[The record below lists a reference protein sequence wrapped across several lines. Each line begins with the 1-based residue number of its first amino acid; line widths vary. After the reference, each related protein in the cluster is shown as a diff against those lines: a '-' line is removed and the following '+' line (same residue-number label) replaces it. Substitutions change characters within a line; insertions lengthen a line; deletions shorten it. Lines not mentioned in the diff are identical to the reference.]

1 MKCKRPMKHRP
12 QMEGV
17 RNCKQCACEAKSAE
31 VIRDLTGEEE

>member
-17 RNCKQCACEAKSAE
+17 RNCKQCACEKSAE